1 MRFQLHLSLEA
12 LLFMHAIDNLA
23 AFLNRAGRN
32 MDIAQNVRVLRT
44 FMCNNL
50 CHAPGADNEN
60 VLLHFLSMLPL
71 PAVTRHLFLVPIT
84 FPSEHMSSLQSEPLQ
99 QDLYES
105 DPSKSA

>member
-1 MRFQLHLSLEA
+1 MRFQFHLGLEA

-32 MDIAQNVRVLRT
+32 MDIAQYVRVLRT

-71 PAVTRHLFLVPIT
+71 PAVSRHLLTVPIAFSFGT
-84 FPSEHMSSLQSEPLQ
+84 HEFV
-99 QDLYES
+99 
-105 DPSKSA
+105 AA